1 MPKGALSRRQAVR
14 RDLKPICQQ
23 AKGIWATPELT
34 YYTDHT
40 VCHSTRVIEHIEN
53 LAALLPP
60 AHKLNDNEA
69 FVLLAAALLHDVGM
83 QRVNVFD
90 SDLAHTL
97 FTPEE
102 VEQGRSSRACCEE
115 LVREHHHLI
124 GAEWIRTELSSSWA
138 NRNFVEEVASVVK
151 GHTKAD
157 LSTLQ
162 DYRKARKPMQIRL
175 LAALLR
181 LADELDLDFQRVDL
195 DRLKHA
201 SITPESKAH
210 WWKCHYVESVDV
222 LEHGRVQVTFRFCSE
237 DTSEVR
243 DIIRGLVLDGLRQK
257 MANDHLMDLL
267 WKDYGLPLTIDE
279 EVILPDAGVTAK
291 KPVPQ
296 PVLDVLRRDF
306 DSLTRQQLAGQA
318 FPRDH
323 EGAGETRAVHPRV
336 ISVAA
341 SVQAEQSVLQQA
353 RNLWAHGASAEAV
366 ETLRRA
372 AAAYPDSAPIQ
383 AMLGDLLLSQGQWK
397 AAHSAAARAVE
408 SAYGTFLAHLTL
420 GITFARRGNHNKA
433 LEHLR
438 ITDLTCQHI
447 RIAPRYHARVHMAI
461 ANSLA
466 ALGDY
471 WYALER
477 IDSAHALFDPSATL
491 PADAADREL
500 NTAASEALNLAQ
512 AMILEPSSREIAKLR
527 FQEVL
532 GRWAK
537 KPIVRFESLT
547 TLMEGMLLAGS
558 SAWVDYIFEC
568 EFQLV
573 NLAAGFFVRADAWGT
588 TGLMMQ
594 IGPRRLR
601 RHQMVHSSYGDQS
614 DRRVSE
620 KDLPFS
626 VKLYEW
632 HNVRFEVLGGTLR
645 TWIDDEFVDKWS
657 GFLPLY
663 ASGKVGFR
671 LWGREFTLYKNPR
684 VTVTKMW
691 VPREE

>member
-1 MPKGALSRRQAVR
+1 MPKGALSHRPKVLE
-14 RDLKPICQQ
+14 DLKPICDQ
-23 AKGIWATPELT
+23 AKSIWATPELT
-34 YYTDHT
+34 HYTDHT
-40 VCHSTRVIEHIEN
+40 VCHSTRVIKHIDN
-53 LAALLPP
+53 LAGLLPS
-60 AHKLNDNEA
+60 ADKLNDNEG

-90 SDLAHTL
+90 SDLAEHL
-97 FTPEE
+97 FTPEV
-102 VEQGRSSRACCEE
+102 VEQGRSSKALCEE
-115 LVREHHHLI
+115 LVREYHHLI
-124 GAEWIRTELSSSWA
+124 SAEWIRTKLSSTWP
-138 NRNFVEEVASVVK
+138 NRNFVEEIAGVVT

-157 LSTLQ
+157 LAVLQ
-162 DYRKARKPMQIRL
+162 DHRKAGEPMRTRL

-222 LEHGRVQVTFRFCSE
+222 LEHGRVQVTFRFSSE

-267 WKDYGLPLTIDE
+267 WNDYGLPLKIDE
-279 EVILPDAGVTAK
+279 AVVLPDAGVTAK

-296 PVLDVLRRDF
+296 SVLDVLRRDF
-306 DSLTRQQLAGQA
+306 DSLTRQQLAGQRI
-318 FPRDH
+318 PPEHD
-323 EGAGETRAVHPRV
+323 GAREARRV
-336 ISVAA
+336 QPKQISVAA
-341 SVQAEQSVLQQA
+341 SVQTEQSVLQQT
-353 RNLWAHGASAEAV
+353 RNLWAHGAPVEAV
-366 ETLRRA
+366 QALQRA
-372 AAAYPDSAPIQ
+372 AAAYPNSAPVQ

-397 AAHSAAARAVE
+397 AAHSAASRAVE

-420 GITFARRGNHNKA
+420 GITFARRGDHNKA

-438 ITDLTCQHI
+438 LTDLTCQHI
-447 RIAPRYHARVHMAI
+447 SIAPRYHARVHMAV
-461 ANSLA
+461 ASSLA
-466 ALGDY
+466 AVGDY
-471 WYALER
+471 RYALER
-477 IDSAHALFDPSATL
+477 IGTAHALLDPSVTL
-491 PADAADREL
+491 PEDPADREL
-500 NTAASEALNLAQ
+500 NTAASEARKSAEE
-512 AMILEPSSREIAKLR
+512 MVLEAGSMEIAKLR

-558 SAWVDYIFEC
+558 SAWVDYVFEC

-601 RHQMVHSSYGDQS
+601 RHQMLHSSYSDQR
-614 DRRVSE
+614 DRRITE
-620 KDLPFS
+620 QPLPLR

-632 HNVRFEVLGGTLR
+632 HSVRFEVLGGTLR
-645 TWIDDEFVDKWS
+645 TWINDDLVDEWT

-691 VPREE
+691 AASQ